1 MPGITANLSNA
12 AFAIW
17 EEVPRKTRQSPLGD
31 AGERG
36 RSAWLSAIILDHHQQ
51 MILHSHQKK
60 ELSRSNREMKE
71 RLLNMTAARDKL
83 QDIVKTLLPTRPWPR
98 TDDPKS

>member
-17 EEVPRKTRQSPLGD
+17 EEVPRKTRRSPLGD
-31 AGERG
+31 VGERG

-51 MILHSHQKK
+51 MILHRIYEKEMVDQKK
-60 ELSRSNREMKE
+60 YLME
-71 RLLNMTAARDKL
+71 RLLDMTASRDKL
-83 QDIVKTLLPTRPWPR
+83 QDIVWNR
-98 TDDPKS
+98 TNGPKS

>member
-36 RSAWLSAIILDHHQQ
+36 RSAWLSAIILDHHQSTTSYQAQ
-51 MILHSHQKK
+51 MILHRIHEK
-60 ELSRSNREMKE
+60 ELYDEKLELKE
-71 RLLNMTAARDKL
+71 RLLNMTASRDKL
-83 QDIVKTLLPTRPWPR
+83 QDIVWKR
-98 TDDPKS
+98 TGGPKS